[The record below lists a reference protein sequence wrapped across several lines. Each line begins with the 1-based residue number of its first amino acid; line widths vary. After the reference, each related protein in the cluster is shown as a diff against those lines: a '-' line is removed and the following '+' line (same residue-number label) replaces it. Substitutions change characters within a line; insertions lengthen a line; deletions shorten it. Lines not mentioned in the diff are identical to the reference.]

1 MRRLWKVIS
10 FMSVLNMLVLGGML
24 GYAWKQGC
32 LEPARVREAIG
43 ILMGDVTEPVVE
55 VAQDKEAEHEPGPG
69 VGDRLRR
76 NAESE
81 EQYRIEFARRE
92 REIRDGWAQ
101 LEAQQLILLRTKDEF
116 EAEKQRYEAEREAL
130 AKQAGDSGLQKELE
144 TLSGIPPK
152 TAKEL
157 LQAKEDADVARIFMA
172 MDQRKLNKIV
182 KQCKNSE
189 DRLWIGRIMETLNDS
204 KAP

>member
-10 FMSVLNMLVLGGML
+10 FMSVLNMLALGGML
-24 GYAWKQGC
+24 GYAWNQGC

-43 ILMGDVTEPVVE
+43 ILKGE
-55 VAQDKEAEHEPGPG
+55 VAEPAVEASEEVGEEPESGQK

-116 EAEKQRYEAEREAL
+116 ETEKKRYEAQRETL

-157 LQAKEDADVARIFMA
+157 LQAKKDADVARIFMA

-204 KAP
+204 KTP